1 MYLNVGEFSIP
12 GKILNWAK
20 DQDVHQRA
28 HIGTHI
34 DVYNYSKINIPSEV
48 EVKVIDV
55 RGIEII
61 DTDIIRG
68 LELKEGTFVIF
79 RTGIMEKYGYGSEL
93 YFNSEIKPYLTNAL
107 VDELL
112 RSKVILIGI
121 DFHGIQHGKDHVN
134 IDKYVETMGA
144 YVIENIC
151 NLDKVS
157 SEFMASI
164 RYEQLEKAT
173 AIKIEIETL

>member
-1 MYLNVGEFSIP
+1 MYLHVREFSIP
-12 GKILNWAK
+12 EKILNWAK
-20 DQDVHQRA
+20 DQEAHQRA

-34 DVYNYSKINIPSEV
+34 DVYNCSKISIPSEI

-55 RGIEII
+55 RGVEII

-68 LELKEGTFVIF
+68 LKLKEGTFVIF
-79 RTGIMEKYGYGSEL
+79 RTGIMEKYGYGSES
-93 YFNSEIKPYLTNAL
+93 YFNSEIKPYLTSSL

-112 RSKVILIGI
+112 KNKVTLIGI

-134 IDKYVETMGA
+134 IDKYVENMGA

-157 SEFMASI
+157 SEFMARI
-164 RYEQLEKAT
+164 KYDQLEKAT
-173 AIKIEIETL
+173 AIKTEIEAI

>member
-1 MYLNVGEFSIP
+1 MYLHVEEFSIP

-20 DQDVHQRA
+20 EQEVHQRA

-34 DVYNYSKINIPSEV
+34 DVYNCSKISIPSEI

-55 RGIEII
+55 RGVEII

-68 LELKEGTFVIF
+68 LKLKEGTFIIF
-79 RTGIMEKYGYGSEL
+79 RTGIMEKYGYGSEV

-121 DFHGIQHGKDHVN
+121 DFYGIQHGKDHVY
-134 IDKYVETMGA
+134 IDKYVEDRGA
-144 YVIENIC
+144 YVVENIC
-151 NLDKVS
+151 NLDKLP
-157 SEFMASI
+157 SEFKVSVKYI
-164 RYEQLEKAT
+164 QLEGAT
-173 AIKIEIETL
+173 AVKPQIEAI